1 MCCTDAA
8 GKLDVHK
15 PSSRA
20 VVVVVGGIV
29 GVVGGVGVG
38 AVVVVVVGI
47 SL

>member
-20 VVVVVGGIV
+20 VVVVVVGGIV
-29 GVVGGVGVG
+29 GVVGVG